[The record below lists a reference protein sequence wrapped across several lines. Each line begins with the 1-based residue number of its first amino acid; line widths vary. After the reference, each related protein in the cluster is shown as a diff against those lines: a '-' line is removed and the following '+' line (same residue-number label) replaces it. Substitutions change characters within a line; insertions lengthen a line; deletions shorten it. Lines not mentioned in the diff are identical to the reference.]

1 MRKIIL
7 SIGFIMAAGAGWYGH
22 HLYRTQGL
30 PFINESPGPLTEKK
44 CITKDGKV
52 IYGVVPEGTVC
63 QKWEPVQG
71 SLMVVPSKKPE

>member
-7 SIGFIMAAGAGWYGH
+7 SIGFIIAAGAGWYIH
-22 HLYRTQGL
+22 DLYRTQGL
-30 PFINESPGPLTEKK
+30 PFINPSPHPLAEKK

-52 IYGVVPEGTVC
+52 IYGAVPDGTVC